1 MRTGDA
7 DRLAAFVQLAQ
18 PTAAAVVSLTG
29 PVPDRREHADRIVR
43 HWRTELAPL
52 SALPGF
58 AGRFGAPIR
67 DVLAATVQGLL
78 VLSLARLCEVTDV
91 HSQVRLL
98 AHAVLDEELPAG
110 WRPPAGAEADAAA
123 GLVVPQGGTEVGIDG
138 TDEER
143 AQWVRLMR
151 RVPTGVVRLAR
162 EMWGVRRLIDGRA
175 EGRLWHRAVANV
187 PAVGVV
193 GATLGE
199 RHAAT
204 EIAARVYVALNLADT
219 LPGI

>member
-1 MRTGDA
+1 MPTGWRPSSSSPSRRPRPSSA
-7 DRLAAFVQLAQ
+7 
-18 PTAAAVVSLTG
+18 S
-29 PVPDRREHADRIVR
+29 PDPFR
-43 HWRTELAPL
+43 
-52 SALPGF
+52 
-58 AGRFGAPIR
+58 
-67 DVLAATVQGLL
+67 
-78 VLSLARLCEVTDV
+78 
-91 HSQVRLL
+91 
-98 AHAVLDEELPAG
+98 AG
-110 WRPPAGAEADAAA
+110 WRPPAGAADEATAGAGIIVPGTAA
-123 GLVVPQGGTEVGIDG
+123 GLVAPQGGTEVGIDG
-138 TDEER
+138 TAEER

-199 RHAAT
+199 RHAAA
-204 EIAARVYVALNLADT
+204 EIAARVYVALSLADT